1 MAPADGFLGE
11 NSIVGAGLP
20 TGLGVSLARKYGRD
34 PSVALVA
41 VGDGALNQGV
51 VHETLNMAA
60 VLQVPLLLVVE
71 NNGYAEMTP
80 ADALTAVPAHVRVA
94 AYGAPGVEVDG
105 NDATAVEAAV
115 RDARERCLAIPG
127 PFIVEALT
135 HRLVGHYSGDIQAY
149 RPPGELE
156 AARKLEPL
164 ARLANELAGDEQL
177 KAVEEEVRLEIKEA
191 LDAARA
197 RPFPDPTTATAA
209 LYA

>member
-1 MAPADGFLGE
+1 
-11 NSIVGAGLP
+11 
-20 TGLGVSLARKYGRD
+20 
-34 PSVALVA
+34 
-41 VGDGALNQGV
+41 
-51 VHETLNMAA
+51 MAA

-156 AARKLEPL
+156 AARKLEP
-164 ARLANELAGDEQL
+164 
-177 KAVEEEVRLEIKEA
+177 
-191 LDAARA
+191 RA
-197 RPFPDPTTATAA
+197 SLTSLRATSS
-209 LYA
+209 